1 MATTTAIECIIEA
14 AVTNQVLLFPLFL
27 LQVPIAAILHV
38 LSLAFSAAARSNAG
52 LNHIGLQQQPSRS
65 TFLIRVRLMPS
76 ASLKLIRSHCGDRYK
91 ESLSLAYKKDYC
103 SSRGTQTHTI
113 TISVY
118 YWNLVVVV
126 FVLCRYTRVF
136 SLVRNRG

>member
-52 LNHIGLQQQPSRS
+52 LNHIGL
-65 TFLIRVRLMPS
+65 
-76 ASLKLIRSHCGDRYK
+76 
-91 ESLSLAYKKDYC
+91 
-103 SSRGTQTHTI
+103 
-113 TISVY
+113 
-118 YWNLVVVV
+118 
-126 FVLCRYTRVF
+126 
-136 SLVRNRG
+136 